1 MTPGPRRL
9 AAARLTPALLALDAV
24 LIIAF
29 AAAGRDTHAS
39 GMSAAGILSTAAP
52 FLAAWAL
59 SWAGLRA
66 WRAPFRLWPTG
77 IGIWLGTVAGGL
89 FLRWLAGGGVAFS
102 FQLVTLC
109 VLGAFLLLPRL
120 LGSLALRRKAKHPG
134 AADVR

>member
-1 MTPGPRRL
+1 MSPNPRRL
-9 AAARLTPALLALDAV
+9 APVLLVLDAV
-24 LIIAF
+24 LIVGF

-39 GMSAAGILSTAAP
+39 GMSLTGILSTAAP

-66 WRAPFRLWPTG
+66 WRNPFRLWPAG

-89 FLRWLAGGGVAFS
+89 FLRWLAGGGVAVS
-102 FQLVTLC
+102 FQIVTLC
-109 VLGAFLLLPRL
+109 VLGAFLLLPRI
-120 LGSLALRRKAKHPG
+120 LGSLALRRRAKHPG